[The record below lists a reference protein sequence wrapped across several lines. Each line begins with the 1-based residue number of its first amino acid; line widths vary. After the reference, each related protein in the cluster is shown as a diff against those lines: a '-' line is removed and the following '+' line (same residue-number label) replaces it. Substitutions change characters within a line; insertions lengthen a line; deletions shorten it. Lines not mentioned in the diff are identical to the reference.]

1 MGVIRVVDDAGAA
14 DVVLDDPTSP
24 PSRLWRQLAES
35 PAVQETLETAARSL
49 VAGAAPDQARIA
61 LEELGVDAL
70 AGLFATAVVD
80 AVDLEGEDDPAV
92 LEAIDELRREAVAG
106 VIDAALQEAVDD
118 DPLVADDDVEHR
130 PDMAG
135 TEDLTRPDVS
145 YLSLEGENG
154 QICPRGARL
163 EAAVDELLADLPA
176 LGTWSA
182 LHAASRSLGGQTTLG
197 PSGGVDAILDGPTAL
212 LAASGVE
219 PTVAV
224 DLGSDFMSQ
233 SSEERAHQL
242 RFLMDLSRGFC
253 IELVCGPVIS
263 SALCHYHDTD
273 LPASLVN
280 ELANQ
285 SHKGTGVGG
294 VQHPVRR
301 DDVDDALDLL
311 GWDHPAW
318 ALLETVVEEPRE
330 ERTYSALYADVRL
343 GDVTKSAIR
352 KQIGRLAEA
361 GLVER
366 ARDGDRHVVRLTETG
381 LAAAQARFEDVGGA
395 GSSGARDSD
404 ARGRQG
410 GSADGGAVNSPV
422 KVGSEAPSESGGGK
436 RDAPAGEGTGT
447 GGPAG
452 GVNDPPKRS
461 AEAVFSPCE
470 GEGPPSA
477 ESGGRSDPQTA
488 FLPFW
493 RHDGAG
499 AVVEDCDVG
508 LVDHPVAP
516 KDHPGDRWVSF
527 LEEREE
533 IVVEVE
539 GHHSRMANT
548 AVRLAAALTSKEL
561 MFEKT
566 NLAARMDDGGPF
578 QGFDV
583 PTDDP
588 LETRILLRKGH
599 CLGYLPDSIEYGG
612 AYVNRLRAERREL
625 LQEANQLVGADGDYC
640 PGIAQHVLPDA
651 VGLACTMIRIYE
663 LVGIDVVCHLTFP
676 EWNRN
681 VNPKKV
687 ERRSSI
693 RDLLAFFTTIN
704 GTHGL
709 YPLYRT
715 VFEDREEKRDDALQG
730 PGVDPDD
737 PTGELLGSWVLS
749 GPGID
754 DFADDLEAMAAG
766 WEPHPDALDA
776 QQEFYIDLDVR
787 QGWRREVA
795 VRAAN
800 RLIKRQRLRVTLT
813 PEATS
818 TLVGFLG
825 SPFSVPRALNRLG
838 QEPMERRIELDEV
851 RWALST
857 LPEWELLPAAP
868 PAARSIVATLLEAD
882 ESLSTAA
889 LAEAADVEPAT
900 VRGHRDRLEAL
911 GLLVVDEQGP
921 GRATLHR
928 LTLPTREER
937 HDPDAPRPALL
948 DLEGP
953 LAHAVEEALNRLGD
967 SIAAHRPRLWSR
979 IWPADG
985 DDVDEV
991 WKSDRWGWL
1000 RSWGDTLAGL
1010 TGEEVGG
1017 RLEEWSAGPYRRR
1030 VQLGERLERSESRQ
1044 LSLDEALGLVPA
1056 D

>member
-24 PSRLWRQLAES
+24 PSRLWRELADA
-35 PAVQETLETAARSL
+35 PAVQAALEDAARAL
-49 VAGAAPDQARIA
+49 VEGAAPDQARIA

-70 AGLFATAVVD
+70 EGLFASLVVAVADQQRD
-80 AVDLEGEDDPAV
+80 AAV
-92 LEAIDELRREAVAG
+92 TGAVDELRREALAG
-106 VIDAALQEAVDD
+106 VIDATLQEDLDD
-118 DPLVADDDVEHR
+118 DPLVADVDDVE
-130 PDMAG
+130 
-135 TEDLTRPDVS
+135 TRPDVAGRS
-145 YLSLEGENG
+145 RTPSG
-154 QICPRGARL
+154 QICPRRALVEGV
-163 EAAVDELLADLPA
+163 VDDLLADLSVR
-176 LGTWSA
+176 GTWSA
-182 LHAASRSLGGQTTLG
+182 MHAAVRSLGGQTTLG

-212 LAASGVE
+212 LEASDEE

-224 DLGSDFMSQ
+224 DLGSDFMTQPRSA
-233 SSEERAHQL
+233 RARQL
-242 RFLMDLSRGFC
+242 RFFSDLSRGFS

-263 SALCHYHDTD
+263 GALSQQNDTD
-273 LPASLVN
+273 LPASVVN

-285 SHKGTGVGG
+285 TRGG
-294 VQHPVRR
+294 RTAVAEA
-301 DDVDDALDLL
+301 DVDDVLDQLS
-311 GWDHPAW
+311 WDDPAW

-330 ERTYSALYADVRL
+330 ERTYSALYMDVRL
-343 GDVTKSAIR
+343 SGVSKSAIR
-352 KQIGRLAEA
+352 KQIGRLADA

-366 ARDGDRHVVRLTETG
+366 ARDGDRHVVRLTQTG
-381 LAAAQARFEDVGGA
+381 LAAAQARLEDVGGA

-404 ARGRQG
+404 ARGREG
-410 GSADGGAVNSPV
+410 GSAAA
-422 KVGSEAPSESGGGK
+422 ERSGGN
-436 RDAPAGEGTGT
+436 RDASGGDAAGT

-470 GEGPPSA
+470 GEGPPTGG
-477 ESGGRSDPQTA
+477 SGGAERSVPRTA
-488 FLPFW
+488 YLPRW
-493 RHDGAG
+493 RHDAVG

-508 LVDHPVAP
+508 LVDHPVAT

-527 LEEREE
+527 DEQREE

-539 GHHSRMANT
+539 GHHSRMANV
-548 AVRLAAALTSKEL
+548 AVRLAAALTSNEL
-561 MFEKT
+561 MYHT
-566 NLAARMDDGGPF
+566 VDLPARMDDGEPF
-578 QGFDV
+578 GGFDV
-583 PTDDP
+583 Q
-588 LETRILLRKGH
+588 EKIILRKGH
-599 CLGYLPDSIEYGG
+599 CLGYLPDEYSHG
-612 AYVNRLRAERREL
+612 AEYVDRLRRERENL
-625 LQEANQLVGADGDYC
+625 LSEAGELVGADGDYRKEF
-640 PGIAQHVLPDA
+640 ASFVLPDA
-651 VGLACTMIRIYE
+651 VGLASTMIRIYE
-663 LVGIDVVCHLTFP
+663 LLGVDVVCHLTFP
-676 EWNRN
+676 EWSRN
-681 VNPKKV
+681 LGQSKV
-687 ERRSSI
+687 ARRESL
-693 RDLLAFFTTIN
+693 RKLLFYLTTIN
-704 GTHGL
+704 ATYGV

-715 VFEDREEKRDDALQG
+715 VYEDREDKRDDALQG

-754 DFADDLEAMAAG
+754 DFSEDLEALAAG
-766 WEPHPDALDA
+766 WEPHPDALDN
-776 QQEFYIDLDVR
+776 QQEFRVDLDVR

-800 RLIKRQRLRVTLT
+800 RILERKRLTLSS
-813 PEATS
+813 EATS

-838 QEPMERRIELDEV
+838 QEPVERRLELDEV

-868 PAARSIVATLLEAD
+868 SAARSIVATLLEAD
-882 ESLSTAA
+882 EELSTAA

-937 HDPDAPRPALL
+937 HDPNAPRPALL
-948 DLEGP
+948 ELDGP

-967 SIAAHRPRLWSR
+967 SIAAHRPRLWRR

-991 WKSDRWGWL
+991 WKADRWGWL

-1010 TGEEVGG
+1010 AGEEVGG
-1017 RLEEWSAGPYRRR
+1017 RLEEWSTGPYRRR
-1030 VQLGERLERSESRQ
+1030 VELGERLDRSESRQ